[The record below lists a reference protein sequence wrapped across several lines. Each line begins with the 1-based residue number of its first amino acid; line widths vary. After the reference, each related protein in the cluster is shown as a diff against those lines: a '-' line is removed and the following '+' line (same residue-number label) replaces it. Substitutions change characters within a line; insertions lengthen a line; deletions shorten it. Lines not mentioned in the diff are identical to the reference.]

1 MSALDL
7 GKLLGSGKEA
17 EAFEC
22 GEHVVKLY
30 RAGTPKS
37 SAFRE
42 AANLAAAERQ
52 GLAAP
57 AVMEVRQFDGR
68 WGIVMGRAQG
78 RPFAEAMRDPAGA
91 AAHLAAMAELHAGM
105 HSRAGSGLAGLKQRL
120 SANIAATP
128 LLSEPRKRQL
138 LDGLS
143 AMPAG
148 DRFCHGDFHPWNVL
162 GEPRAAMVVD
172 WLDACSGPPEAD
184 VCRSYVLM
192 RHPAPDLAAAYVDVY
207 AAHAGIDRE
216 AIVAWLPFV
225 AAARLAEG
233 VPQEVEALLHA
244 VEAGP
249 RQAGLPRDGRRIGK
263 PGPA

>member
-1 MSALDL
+1 MNAPHL
-7 GKLLGSGKEA
+7 GKLLGAGKEA
-17 EAFEC
+17 EAFEF

-30 RAGTPKS
+30 RAGAPKS

-57 AVMEVRQFDGR
+57 AVMEVRQFDER
-68 WGIVMGRAQG
+68 WGIVMSRARG
-78 RPFAEAMRDPAGA
+78 RPFADAMHTPAGA
-91 AAHLAAMAELHAGM
+91 TTHLAAMAELHRRMHACAGT
-105 HSRAGSGLAGLKQRL
+105 GLAGLRDRL
-120 SANIAATP
+120 SANIERTP
-128 LLSEPRKRQL
+128 LLTEPRKRQL
-138 LDGLS
+138 LSGLA

-162 GEPRAAMVVD
+162 GVPGAATVVD

-207 AAHAGIDRE
+207 AARAGIERDW
-216 AIVAWLPFV
+216 ILAWLPFV

-233 VPQEVEALLHA
+233 VPQEVEALLRV
-244 VEAGP
+244 VEAGF
-249 RQAGLPRDGRRIGK
+249 GGK
-263 PGPA
+263 R